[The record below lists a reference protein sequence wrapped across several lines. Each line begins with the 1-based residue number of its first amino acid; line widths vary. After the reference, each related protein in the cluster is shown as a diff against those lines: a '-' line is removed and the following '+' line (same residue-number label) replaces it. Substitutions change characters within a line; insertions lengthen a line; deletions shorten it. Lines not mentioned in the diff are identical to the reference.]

1 MMAAAC
7 GSGQRAIRDVVLVMA
22 MAGLRW
28 GELAGL
34 RVGDRVS
41 VPGPG
46 LRVTACGAATAAA
59 GVPGFRV
66 HDLRHTA
73 ASIWLAAGADPKV
86 VQRVLGHAC
95 AAMTMD
101 LYGHRVWDGTVSI
114 RGRC

>member
-41 VPGPG
+41 VPM
-46 LRVTACGAATAAA
+46 
-59 GVPGFRV
+59 
-66 HDLRHTA
+66 
-73 ASIWLAAGADPKV
+73 
-86 VQRVLGHAC
+86 LGHVS

-101 LYGHRVWDGTVSI
+101 LYGHRVWEGTLAI